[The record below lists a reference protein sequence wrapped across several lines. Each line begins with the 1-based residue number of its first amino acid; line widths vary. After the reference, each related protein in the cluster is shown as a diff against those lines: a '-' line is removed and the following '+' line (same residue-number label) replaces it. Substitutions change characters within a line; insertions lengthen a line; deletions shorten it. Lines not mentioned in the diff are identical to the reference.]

1 MILKK
6 IISGGQ
12 VGADQGALDAAIKYN
27 FPHGGWIQKVRKTP
41 SGILPDKY
49 KLEEMSTA
57 GYKERIEQN
66 VIGSDGTV
74 IISHGDLTGGADYS
88 MKMTRRHKRPTLHI
102 DLSETPAFIA
112 ASKINTWIIE
122 NKIEV
127 LNVTG
132 SRTSEDSDI
141 YKDTMYIVEGAILLA
156 LVKAKPG
163 EHLADYNKK
172 ELLDKLPIPPK
183 TVDEAVERVI
193 SDLDLKDKIKIA
205 NMDLNDLIKL
215 HTILHVYFK
224 NAFGLWSG
232 NTELL
237 ASCRSISKEHIYTED
252 DATLVIIE
260 ALWKKLRE
268 THVLR
273 VVK

>member
-1 MILKK
+1 MIKK

-12 VGADQGALDAAIKYN
+12 VGAEQGALDAAIKYN
-27 FPHGGWIQKVRKTP
+27 FPHGGWIQKGRKTQ

-49 KLEEMSTA
+49 KLEEMSVA
-57 GYKERIEQN
+57 GYKDRIEQN

-74 IISHGDLTGGADYS
+74 IISHGDLSGGADYS
-88 MKMTRRHKRPTLHI
+88 MKMTKRHKRLTIHI
-102 DLSETPAFIA
+102 DLKETPAFIA

-122 NKIEV
+122 NNIEV

-141 YKDTMYIVEGAILLA
+141 YKDTLYIVEGTILLG
-156 LVKAKPG
+156 LVNAKTG
-163 EHLADYNKK
+163 ERLTDFDRK

-183 TVDEAVERVI
+183 TVDEAVDRLI
-193 SDLDLKDKIKIA
+193 SDLDLKDRIKIA
-205 NMDLNDLIKL
+205 SMSLDELVNIHSAL
-215 HTILHVYFK
+215 HIYFK

-237 ASCRSISKEHIYTED
+237 ADCRSISKELIYNED
-252 DATLVIIE
+252 DATVVILGL
-260 ALWKKLRE
+260 LWQKLQG
-268 THVLR
+268 THTLR

>member
-1 MILKK
+1 MLKK

-12 VGADQGALDAAIKYN
+12 VGAEQGALDAAIKYN
-27 FPHGGWIQKVRKTP
+27 FHHGGWIQKGRKTQ

-49 KLEEMSTA
+49 KLEEMSVA
-57 GYKERIEQN
+57 GYKDRIEQN

-74 IISHGDLTGGADYS
+74 IISHGDLSGGADYS
-88 MKMTRRHKRPTLHI
+88 MKMTIIHKRPTLHI
-102 DLSETPAFIA
+102 DLKETPAFIA
-112 ASKINTWIIE
+112 ASKINTWIVE
-122 NKIEV
+122 NNIEV

-132 SRTSEDSDI
+132 SRASEDSDI
-141 YKDTMYIVEGAILLA
+141 YKDTLYIIEGAILLS
-156 LVKAKPG
+156 LVKAQAG
-163 EHLADYNKK
+163 EHLTDFDRK

-183 TVDEAVERVI
+183 TVDEAVDRVI
-193 SDLDLKDKIKIA
+193 SDLDLKDRIKIA
-205 NMDLNDLIKL
+205 HMSLDDLLNLQTNL
-215 HTILHVYFK
+215 HMYFK

-237 ASCRSISKEHIYTED
+237 ASCRSISKEHIYSED

>member
-1 MILKK
+1 MLKK

-12 VGADQGALDAAIKYN
+12 IGADQGALDAAIKYN
-27 FPHGGWIQKVRKTP
+27 FPHGGWIQKGRKTQ

-49 KLEEMSTA
+49 KLEEMSVA
-57 GYKERIEQN
+57 GYKDRIEQN

-74 IISHGDLTGGADYS
+74 IISHGDLSGGADYS
-88 MKMTRRHKRPTLHI
+88 MKMTKRHKRLTIHI
-102 DLSETPAFIA
+102 DLKETPAFIA

-122 NKIEV
+122 NNIEV

-141 YKDTMYIVEGAILLA
+141 YKDTLYIIEGTILLG
-156 LVKAKPG
+156 LVNAKAG
-163 EHLADYNKK
+163 ERLTDFDRK

-183 TVDEAVERVI
+183 TVDEAVDRLI
-193 SDLDLKDKIKIA
+193 SDLDLKDRIKIA
-205 NMDLNDLIKL
+205 SMSLDELVNIHSAL
-215 HTILHVYFK
+215 HIYFK

-237 ASCRSISKEHIYTED
+237 ADCRSISKEPIYNEHE
-252 DATLVIIE
+252 ATIVILGV
-260 ALWKKLRE
+260 LWQKLQG
-268 THVLR
+268 THTLR

>member
-1 MILKK
+1 MLKK

-12 VGADQGALDAAIKYN
+12 VGADQAALDAAIKCN
-27 FPHGGWIQKVRKTP
+27 FPHGGWIQKGRKTK

-49 KLEEMSTA
+49 ELEEMPVA

-66 VIGSDGTV
+66 VIDSDGTV

-88 MKMTRRHKRPTLHI
+88 MKMTERHKRPTLHI
-102 DLSETPAFIA
+102 DLKETPAFIA
-112 ASKINTWIIE
+112 ASNINTWVLE

-127 LNVTG
+127 LNVAG
-132 SRTSEDSDI
+132 SRASEDPDI
-141 YKDTMYIVEGAILLA
+141 YRNTMYILEDSILLS

-163 EHLADYNKK
+163 EHLADYDRK

-183 TVDEAVERVI
+183 TVDEAVDQAI
-193 SDLDLKDKIKIA
+193 SDLDSTDKIKIA
-205 NMDLNDLIKL
+205 NMDLSDLL
-215 HTILHVYFK
+215 DANFNSHEYFK
-224 NAFGLWSG
+224 NISDLWSG

-237 ASCRSISKEHIYTED
+237 ASCRSISKEHVYRD
-252 DATLVIIE
+252 DDVILVIIK
-260 ALWKKLRE
+260 ALWKTLKK
-268 THVLR
+268 TKVLQ